1 MSITLDTAPDTARLA
16 AASALQR
23 LVPQLVALTMDA
35 KQAHWN
41 IVGFTFVPL
50 HDLTDQLAAD
60 LRTWTDRAAERATAL
75 GFAVDARP
83 ATVAASASDFPAGFV
98 PDHEVISELA
108 AALGAVALTARD
120 VLPEL
125 ERHDIVAHDI
135 VVELLEGVEKYRWM
149 LEAHRS

>member
-1 MSITLDTAPDTARLA
+1 
-16 AASALQR
+16 
-23 LVPQLVALTMDA
+23 MDA

-41 IVGFTFVPL
+41 IVGFAFVPL

-83 ATVAASASDFPAGFV
+83 ATVAASGGDFPAGFV

-108 AALGAVALTARD
+108 AALGAVAMTARD
-120 VLPEL
+120 VLPAL
-125 ERHDIVAHDI
+125 EQDDIVAHDI